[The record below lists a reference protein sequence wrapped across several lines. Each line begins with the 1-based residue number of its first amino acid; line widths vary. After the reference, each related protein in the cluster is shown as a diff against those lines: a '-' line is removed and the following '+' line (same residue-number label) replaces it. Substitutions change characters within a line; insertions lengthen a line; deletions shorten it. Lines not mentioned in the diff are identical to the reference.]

1 MSPEPEGRGASR
13 RARVRARDRIL
24 GFVASSRRIV
34 VVARWKVWNC
44 VAGAVS
50 NVAVQGCSHTNHHF
64 RILILAGLRAPA
76 AARAT
81 NGTTKAGVAADLSTD
96 L

>member
-1 MSPEPEGRGASR
+1 MSEPEGRGASR
-13 RARVRARDRIL
+13 RVRARDRIL

-50 NVAVQGCSHTNHHF
+50 NVAVQGCSHTSRDF